1 MGFFAMIPLETR
13 GVIGGTDGTS
23 IWSITRAVVVL
34 QKRNLAVTLRRRAG
48 SYCQRKDKERTRDQ
62 EARSRRPGRAH
73 EAGTTPEQPTGCSKS
88 FPTHPFPAWGG
99 GLSPAQ
105 CAPDSPLSGCQAWDK
120 EEGSALAP
128 EWLAKGLEK
137 QRTTLAE
144 CPMLNATR

>member
-1 MGFFAMIPLETR
+1 MPLLTDEFDE
-13 GVIGGTDGTS
+13 IGAGAE
-23 IWSITRAVVVL
+23 AVAVGPASQVLVQVPANYAGPPVMYGEHIALGPGDTMEALVV
-34 QKRNLAVTLRRRAG
+34 RESDAPI
-48 SYCQRKDKERTRDQ
+48 D
-62 EARSRRPGRAH
+62 
-73 EAGTTPEQPTGCSKS
+73 
-88 FPTHPFPAWGG
+88 FAWGG

-144 CPMLNATR
+144 CPMLSATR